1 MFDKVVKSTVPGQV
15 IEQIKELLVKGE
27 LKRGDRL
34 PPERQLADMLGVSR
48 PSLREALRALE
59 YAGMLE
65 TRVGEGIFVADGDSI
80 MMNNLLMLHLIKQ
93 YALEEMI
100 EVRKVLETS
109 NVRFAVL
116 RARDEDLAAL
126 KEILE
131 QSRGQIANKAAFIKS
146 DYAFHQATRASGNSI
161 LATMLQTMRTMMSD
175 FNSQLLTSQEGRQQV
190 YAHHKKIV
198 EAILNR
204 DEKAA
209 QDAMF
214 LHLEN
219 VRPEHEARPHPAKA
233 NNPNGARSPA
243 PATMPPCT
251 ICHDELGHDAPA
263 YMRPRPH
270 FRVSSCPH
278 YNTVISVHFFVKRIL
293 KQPSPPYAYP
303 HRSARRR
310 AVRSNMPCVCKAVSP
325 NRSKPSP

>member
-146 DYAFHQATRASGNSI
+146 DYAFHQAIAVASGNSI

-219 VRPEHEARPHPAKA
+219 VVQHEEGLTQQKQITRMGLVPPLRQRYRHAQFAMTNSDTTPRRTCAR
-233 NNPNGARSPA
+233 G
-243 PATMPPCT
+243 
-251 ICHDELGHDAPA
+251 L
-263 YMRPRPH
+263 
-270 FRVSSCPH
+270 
-278 YNTVISVHFFVKRIL
+278 ISEYRHASIIIL
-293 KQPSPPYAYP
+293 
-303 HRSARRR
+303 
-310 AVRSNMPCVCKAVSP
+310 
-325 NRSKPSP
+325 